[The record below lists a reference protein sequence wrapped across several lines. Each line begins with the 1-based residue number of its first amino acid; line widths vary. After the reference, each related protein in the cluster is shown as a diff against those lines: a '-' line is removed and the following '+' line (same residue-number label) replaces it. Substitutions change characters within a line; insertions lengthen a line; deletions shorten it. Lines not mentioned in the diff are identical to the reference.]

1 MPFLGRQ
8 PTPVPLTSSDITDG
22 IIGNTK
28 LDLSANYTFTGTVTS
43 KNGKQI
49 GGLIISNDGT
59 DADHD
64 LVIAPGVARDYSD
77 SATIELTSSITKK
90 IDASWSVG
98 TNQGGLDT
106 GTVGSLNL
114 YGIYLIRRSDTG
126 VVDVLISL
134 DTTPNLATGTKPTN
148 YDQWRLIGVCWS
160 TASSNISPMLQTGD
174 VFEKL
179 DFVHDVSD
187 TSITNLTFET
197 ATIRCP
203 SLCEAR
209 LQGRAINGTGSGGY
223 GRTLDVRTKGSIKT
237 ADEEFAIIGFN
248 GSGSTSG
255 VHADAQHGL
264 LTVLV
269 NADKQIEYCAREH
282 NGDTT
287 VKLGVLSVNMLTR
300 SNP

>member
-1 MPFLGRQ
+1 
-8 PTPVPLTSSDITDG
+8 TAKIADDAV
-22 IIGNTK
+22 GNTK

-64 LVIAPGVARDYSD
+64 LVIASGVARDYSD
-77 SATIELTSSITKK
+77 STTIELTSSITKQ
-90 IDASWSVG
+90 IDASWTVG

-106 GTVGSLNL
+106 GSVSASSL

-148 YDQWRLIGVCWS
+148 YDQWRLIGVCWTDS
-160 TASSNISPMLQTGD
+160 SSNVSPMLQTGD
-174 VFEKL
+174 VFEKF
-179 DFVHDVSD
+179 DFVHDIVD

-209 LQGRAINGTGSGGY
+209 LQGRANNSGGSGGY
-223 GRTLDVRTKGSIKT
+223 GRTLDIRTKGSNKGANET
-237 ADEEFAIIGFN
+237 FAIIGFN
-248 GSGSTSG
+248 GDGSTTG
-255 VHADAQHGL
+255 VNADAQHGL
-264 LTVLV
+264 ITVLV
-269 NADKQIEYCAREH
+269 NSDKQIEYCVREH
-282 NGDTT
+282 NGSSQAQI
-287 VKLGVLSVNMLTR
+287 GVLSVNMLTR

>member
-1 MPFLGRQ
+1 MA
-8 PTPVPLTSSDITDG
+8 LTKVRTGGITADAVD
-22 IIGNTK
+22 NTILK
-28 LDLSANYTFTGTVTS
+28 LDDNFAFTGTVTS

-64 LVIAPGVARDYSD
+64 LVIAVGVARDYSD
-77 SATIELTSSITKK
+77 STTIELTSSITKQ
-90 IDASWSVG
+90 IDASWTVG

-106 GTVGSLNL
+106 GSVAASSL

-148 YDQWRLIGVCWS
+148 YDQWRLIGVCWTDS
-160 TASSNISPMLQTGD
+160 SSNISPMLQTGD
-174 VFEKL
+174 YFQKL
-179 DFVHDVSD
+179 DYVFDIND

-203 SLCEAR
+203 SLCEAIM
-209 LQGRAINGTGSGGY
+209 QGRTINGTGSGGY
-223 GRTLDVRTKGSIKT
+223 GRTLDVRTKGSTKS
-237 ADEEFAIIGFN
+237 ADEEFAIVGFN

-269 NADKQIEYCAREH
+269 NADKQIEYCSREH
-282 NGDTT
+282 NGATT
-287 VKLGVLSVNMLTR
+287 VKLGVLGANMLTR
-300 SNP
+300 SSP